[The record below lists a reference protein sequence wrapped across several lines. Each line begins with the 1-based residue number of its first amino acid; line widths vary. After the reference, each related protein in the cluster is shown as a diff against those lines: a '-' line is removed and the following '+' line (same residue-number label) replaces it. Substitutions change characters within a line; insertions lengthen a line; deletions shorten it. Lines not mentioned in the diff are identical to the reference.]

1 MVLHDGDDHLVA
13 GLEVTDAGE
22 SLRGEVERLGCIAHK
37 HHFVGLGR
45 PNEAG
50 YMGTRAGN
58 RLGRLDGEA
67 VETPQG
73 VGVHRL
79 VEVAL
84 RVEHAS
90 RALLGGRRVEI
101 DELGRVGKQGEL
113 GAERVLGDVGH
124 LEAAGGGA
132 HAPRDAQIRL

>member
-1 MVLHDGDDHLVA
+1 
-13 GLEVTDAGE
+13 
-22 SLRGEVERLGCIAHK
+22 
-37 HHFVGLGR
+37 
-45 PNEAG
+45 
-50 YMGTRAGN
+50 MGTRAGN